1 MFSNLVAAFV
11 FVFSFSALASD
22 PAHQPT
28 EGKTRPANRYSGSAP
43 IDLGRG
49 LPFNNGT
56 YGSRNEEYEQ
66 QSTGGYLAPG
76 VRATPYTYNQR
87 GMFVS
92 KVKDLFPI
100 YEEAIENLKQNK
112 DERAEVKAYREQQ
125 LSEMQKRLDSAKDAI
140 KRADGANE
148 GEWPGAQEQARQAFA
163 DLQATLVRFN
173 TRY

>member
-1 MFSNLVAAFV
+1 MVSKFAATFILIL
-11 FVFSFSALASD
+11 SFSALASD
-22 PAHQPT
+22 PAHQKS
-28 EGKTRPANRYSGSAP
+28 GHDSAPAKRYSGNVP
-43 IDLGRG
+43 VDLGRG

-56 YGSRNEEYEQ
+56 FGTTNPQYEEQ
-66 QSTGGYLAPG
+66 ATGGYLAPG
-76 VRATPYTYNQR
+76 VRATPYTYAQR

-125 LSEMQKRLDSAKDAI
+125 LADLQKRLDAAKDSL

-163 DLQATLVRFN
+163 DLQSLLVRSN

>member
-1 MFSNLVAAFV
+1 MFSKFVAALIMV
-11 FVFSFSALASD
+11 IGFSAFAAGGPQSPEHKLQ
-22 PAHQPT
+22 PA
-28 EGKTRPANRYSGSAP
+28 KRYSGSAP
-43 IDLGRG
+43 IDLGHG

-56 YGSRNEEYEQ
+56 FGSTNEEYEQ
-66 QSTGGYLAPG
+66 LATDGYLAPG
-76 VRATPYTYNQR
+76 VRATPYDYEQR

-92 KVKDLFPI
+92 KIRELFPI

-125 LSEMQKRLDSAKDAI
+125 LNDLQTRLDAAKDAV

-148 GEWPGAQEQARQAFA
+148 GEWKDAQEQARHAFA
-163 DLQATLVRFN
+163 NLQSLLVRFN